1 MLTYLIVCLTAF
13 VVAGLTL
20 FSGFGLGTL
29 LMPAFALF
37 FPLPVAVAAT
47 AVVHLA
53 NNLFKAGLVGR
64 NADWGVV
71 ARFAI
76 PGAVASVAGALL
88 LNFFAA
94 LPPLTTYRLGES
106 EHAVSAIGLVMGI
119 IIIAFALLDLL
130 PRFQHLAFDRKYLP
144 LGGLL
149 SGFFGGISGNQG
161 ALRAAF
167 LIKAGLDKQAF
178 ISTGVICAVIID
190 IARLLVYGLGFYAS
204 HFKNIPAELSGLVL
218 AATLAAFGG
227 SFLGA
232 RIVQKVTLRT
242 IQVLVGALLVV
253 VGAGMAA
260 GLV

>member
-1 MLTYLIVCLTAF
+1 MLPYLIVCLIAF

-29 LMPAFALF
+29 LMPAFAFF

-64 NADWGVV
+64 GADWGVV

-76 PGAVASVAGALL
+76 PGVVASVGGALL
-88 LNFFAA
+88 LNYFAA
-94 LPPLTTYRLGES
+94 LPPLTTYRLGGS
-106 EHAVSAIGLVMGI
+106 EFSVSAINLVMGI
-119 IIIAFALLDLL
+119 LIIAFALLDLL
-130 PRFQHLAFDRKYLP
+130 PRFQNLAFDRKYLP

-167 LIKAGLDKQAF
+167 LIKAGLDKQTF
-178 ISTGVICAVIID
+178 ISTGVMCAVIID
-190 IARLLVYGLGFYAS
+190 VARLFVYGIGFYAS
-204 HFKNIPAELSGLVL
+204 QFSGIFKEVSGLVL
-218 AATLAAFGG
+218 AATLAAFAG
-227 SFLGA
+227 SFFGA
-232 RIVQKVTLRT
+232 RLIKKVTLRA
-242 IQVLVGALLVV
+242 IQTLEGALLLLG
-253 VGAGMAA
+253 GAVLAA